1 MTSRILPVLI
11 VAVLYVLHQDVW
23 FWRSARPLVF
33 GFLPVGLAW
42 HATYC
47 VAVSLL
53 MLWLTRVAWPAHLEQ
68 ERAERSGRWVPRS
81 ETSQAGCRGPR

>member
-23 FWRSARPLVF
+23 FWRTARPLMF

-42 HATYC
+42 HAAYC

-53 MLWLTRVAWPAHLEQ
+53 MLWLTRVAWPAHLEP
-68 ERAERSGRWVPRS
+68 GGVPPS
-81 ETSQAGCRGPR
+81 PRLRRPGQGAPPINQ